1 MCPNGEDEVISLQ
14 VVTMNTSSLI
24 GIKRQVVD
32 MLLSYNPLWLRIGLE
47 VRQHYQFLS
56 FFHQLRTVFFS
67 FLCHWHN
74 FFASLL
80 SDHIW

>member
-1 MCPNGEDEVISLQ
+1 MCPSGEDEVIYLQ

-47 VRQHYQFLS
+47 VSQNYQFLS
-56 FFHQLRTVFFS
+56 FFHQ
-67 FLCHWHN
+67 
-74 FFASLL
+74 
-80 SDHIW
+80 